1 MAEKIT
7 RVGTGVSGLDKLI
20 DGGIPKGSVVL
31 VTGAPGTGKTI
42 LGIQYVSEGIK
53 TGQRC
58 SYICIEQSPDAI
70 LRQAS
75 QFNMDMQGVSMI
87 SSEDVRYGI
96 GKKPED
102 IEEKGK
108 LILEVVKRNKPD
120 RVVLDS
126 ISPLQIDDGLKARLV
141 IRTLIDG
148 LRSTGAT
155 IMVTGEALN
164 GDYPDSVTPFLV
176 DGLIIMKKQAVG
188 AEETR
193 SIIVDKMRH
202 TKIDGGVHSVEFT
215 KNGLTVA

>member
-1 MAEKIT
+1 MAEKIH
-7 RVGTGVSGLDKLI
+7 RIPTGVPGLDKLI

-42 LGIQYVSEGIK
+42 LGIQYAGEGVK
-53 TGQRC
+53 LGQRC

-70 LRQAS
+70 FQQAS
-75 QFNMDMQGVSMI
+75 QFNIDLQSVNMV
-87 SSEDVRYGI
+87 SSEEVRYGI

-102 IEEKGK
+102 LEEKGK

-141 IRTLIDG
+141 VRKLIDG
-148 LRSTGAT
+148 LRKTGAT
-155 IMVTGEALN
+155 VVVTGEALS
-164 GDYPDSVTPFLV
+164 GDYPDAITPFLV
-176 DGLIIMKKQAVG
+176 DGVIVMKKQALG
-188 AEETR
+188 TEETR

-202 TKIDGGVHSVEFT
+202 TKIDGSVHSIEFT
-215 KNGLTVA
+215 KTGLTVA